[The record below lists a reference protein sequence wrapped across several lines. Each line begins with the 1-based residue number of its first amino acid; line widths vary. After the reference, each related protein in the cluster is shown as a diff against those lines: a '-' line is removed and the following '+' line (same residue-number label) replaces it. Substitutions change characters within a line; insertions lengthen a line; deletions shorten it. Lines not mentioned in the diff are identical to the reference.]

1 VRQVHRSPTPAF
13 DAAAAHR
20 IRTTLGLDPGEVA
33 HGMRTAFGLGHVTA
47 ELVTAWEKGELPPQQ
62 VELAGL
68 AGMLWC
74 SPADLAGRPRTLREH
89 RLARGLTPEEV
100 ATAIGLDVLA
110 YLRME
115 QENVWRGGDRPT
127 QQLRAL
133 FRLDR
138 SDLVAVCGRN
148 ARLSLLLR
156 ETFTAR
162 GAGPARAVARTASLD
177 RRVVDM
183 ALRQLRAG
191 HTAAPDPEA
200 FASQAV
206 DHFWD
211 AVRASA

>member
-1 VRQVHRSPTPAF
+1 MHRSLARSF

-20 IRTTLGLDPGEVA
+20 IRTALGLDPGEVA
-33 HGMRTAFGLGHVTA
+33 HGMRTAFGLSHVTA
-47 ELVTAWEKGELPPQQ
+47 ELVTAWERDELPPGRD
-62 VELAGL
+62 ELAGL

-100 ATAIGLDVLA
+100 AAAVGLDVLA

-115 QENVWRGGDRPT
+115 QENVWRGGDRST

-133 FRLDR
+133 FRLDQ

-148 ARLSLLLR
+148 AKLSLLLR

-162 GAGPARAVARTASLD
+162 GAGAARAV
-177 RRVVDM
+177 
-183 ALRQLRAG
+183 
-191 HTAAPDPEA
+191 
-200 FASQAV
+200 
-206 DHFWD
+206 
-211 AVRASA
+211 

>member
-1 VRQVHRSPTPAF
+1 MHRSSAASF

-20 IRTTLGLDPGEVA
+20 IRTALGLGPEEVA
-33 HGMRTAFGLGHVTA
+33 HGMRTAFGLGHVTP
-47 ELVTAWEKGELPPQQ
+47 ELVTAWERGEVPPGRE
-62 VELAGL
+62 ELTGL

-100 ATAIGLDVLA
+100 ASAIGLDVLA

-127 QQLRAL
+127 QSLRAL
-133 FRLDR
+133 FRLDQA
-138 SDLVAVCGRN
+138 DLVGICGRH
-148 ARLSLLLR
+148 AKLSLLLR
-156 ETFTAR
+156 ETFTER
-162 GAGPARAVARTASLD
+162 GTGPARAVARTASLD
-177 RRVVDM
+177 RRVVDV
-183 ALRQLRAG
+183 ALRRLRAG

-200 FASQAV
+200 FAARAV
-206 DHFWD
+206 DHFWE